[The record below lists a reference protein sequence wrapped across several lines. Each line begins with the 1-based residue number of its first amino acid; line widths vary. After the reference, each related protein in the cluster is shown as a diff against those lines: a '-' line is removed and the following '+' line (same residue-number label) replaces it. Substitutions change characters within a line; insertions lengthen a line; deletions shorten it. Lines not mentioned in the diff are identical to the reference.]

1 MNDGSQFHQ
10 EEGMFVQE
18 AASYPLSYISYLSE
32 FHATRDYFECHELL
46 EAYWKAHQGEPL
58 TNTWHGLIQVAVGAY
73 HHRRGNTAGAVKMWS
88 SALLRLTSDK
98 LGQLGLDG
106 DVLLRE
112 LAERRDALVQD
123 SSCPYIDMELPIR
136 DQLLRGACLAHCA
149 ERGWRWGT
157 PSMEIDE
164 AVIQRHLTR
173 DRSEVIAARQQAVL
187 NKQKE
192 RS

>member
-1 MNDGSQFHQ
+1 MQ
-10 EEGMFVQE
+10 M

-46 EAYWKAHQGEPL
+46 EEYWKAHQGEEL
-58 TNTWHGLIQVAVGAY
+58 TNTWHGLIQVAVGLY

-88 SALLRLTSDK
+88 SALTRLTTDK
-98 LGQLGLDG
+98 LEQLGLDAEAM
-106 DVLLRE
+106 LRD
-112 LAERRDALVQD
+112 LAQRRDALASD
-123 SSCPYIDMELPIR
+123 ASYPYTDMELPII
-136 DQLLRGACLAHCA
+136 DPHLRETCLKQCA

-157 PSMEIDE
+157 PSSDIDE

-173 DRSEVIAARQQAVL
+173 DRSEVIAARRQAVL

>member
-1 MNDGSQFHQ
+1 MQ
-10 EEGMFVQE
+10 M

-46 EAYWKAHQGEPL
+46 EEYWKEHQGEPF
-58 TNTWHGLIQVAVGAY
+58 TNTWHGLIQVAVGLY

-88 SALLRLTSDK
+88 SALIRLTTDK
-98 LGQLGLDG
+98 LEQLGLEG
-106 DVLLRE
+106 DVMLRE
-112 LAERRDALVQD
+112 LTLRRDALTLD
-123 SSCPYIDMELPIR
+123 ASYPYTDMELPIR
-136 DQLLRGACLAHCA
+136 DPLLREACLSFCV

-157 PSMEIDE
+157 PSTEIDE